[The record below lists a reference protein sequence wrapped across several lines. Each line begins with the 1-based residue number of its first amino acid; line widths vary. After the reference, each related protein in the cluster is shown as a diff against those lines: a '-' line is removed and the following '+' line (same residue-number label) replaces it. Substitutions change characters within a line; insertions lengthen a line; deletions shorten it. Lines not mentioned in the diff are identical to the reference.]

1 MDTSNILVA
10 KTNKSDKS
18 NEIETKDLYSEEV
31 IKWVKD
37 YRWQVENII
46 DKRNNKFKTQLSEER
61 VLEIADYA
69 WNPAKTFKQFHLSI
83 ELMRMVI

>member
-18 NEIETKDLYSEEV
+18 NEFETKDLYSEEV

-37 YRWQVENII
+37 YR
-46 DKRNNKFKTQLSEER
+46 
-61 VLEIADYA
+61 
-69 WNPAKTFKQFHLSI
+69 
-83 ELMRMVI
+83 